1 MATDTLSMATALEEA
16 GFERRQAVGVTK
28 AVSSAVA
35 DLATKDDVESEG
47 ERVLDKLTIRVY
59 GALAVCTGL
68 IVGSIAIATAI
79 LLRGAG

>member
-16 GFERRQAVGVTK
+16 GFERRQAVGITK
-28 AVSSAVA
+28 AVSDAVA
-35 DLATKDDVESEG
+35 DLATKDDVD
-47 ERVLDKLTIRVY
+47 RVVDKLTIRLY
-59 GALAVCTGL
+59 GAVAVGTGL

>member
-28 AVSSAVA
+28 AVSDAVA
-35 DLATKDDVESEG
+35 DLATKDDVD
-47 ERVLDKLTIRVY
+47 RVVDKLTIRLY
-59 GALAVCTGL
+59 GAMAIGTGL
-68 IVGSIAIATAI
+68 IIGSIAIATAI

>member
-68 IVGSIAIATAI
+68 IVVAIATAI

>member
-1 MATDTLSMATALEEA
+1 MATDTLSMATEPEAA
-16 GFERRQAVGVTK
+16 GFERRQAAGVTK
-28 AVSSAVA
+28 AVSDAVA

-47 ERVLDKLTIRVY
+47 DRVLDKLTIRVY

-79 LLRGAG
+79 LLRGSG

>member
-28 AVSSAVA
+28 AVSDAVA
-35 DLATKDDVESEG
+35 DLATKDDLKSEG
-47 ERVLDKLTIRVY
+47 DRALDKLTLRVY
-59 GALAVCTGL
+59 GALAVWTGL

>member
-16 GFERRQAVGVTK
+16 GFERRQAVGITK
-28 AVSSAVA
+28 AVSDAVA
-35 DLATKDDVESEG
+35 DLATKDDID
-47 ERVLDKLTIRVY
+47 RVVDKLTIRLY
-59 GALAVCTGL
+59 GALAIGTGL